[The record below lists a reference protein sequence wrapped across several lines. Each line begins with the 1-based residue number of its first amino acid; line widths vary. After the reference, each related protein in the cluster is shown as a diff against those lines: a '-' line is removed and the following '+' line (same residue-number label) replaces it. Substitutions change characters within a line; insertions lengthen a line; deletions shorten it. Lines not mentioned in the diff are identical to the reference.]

1 MLARL
6 EAPPLSSV
14 VSGPTPEV
22 LAHVRDPATTLAI
35 WNRLPRLRPRREAA
49 ALAGA
54 GPFSIVAE
62 DSPSR
67 LAAALVQALPLPAPA
82 LLAEVT
88 LLARHF
94 AAIAGVVTVRAR
106 LEALIE
112 RGCPVFHADHVG
124 LRLLVAYAGPG
135 TEWVPDT
142 GVNRAALGSGSNR
155 AIVPDP
161 RAIRRLPEFAA
172 GILKGEAFPGNRGRG
187 VVHRSAPASRAR
199 PRLLLCLDEP
209 GRF

>member
-6 EAPPLSSV
+6 EATPQPRV
-14 VSGPTPEV
+14 VAGPTPKV
-22 LAHVRDPATTLAI
+22 LTRARDPATTLAI
-35 WNRLPRLRPRREAA
+35 WTRPPRLRLWREAE
-49 ALAGA
+49 ALART

-62 DSPSR
+62 DAPSR
-67 LAAALVQALPLPAPA
+67 LAAALAVSLPLPAPA
-82 LLAEVT
+82 LLADVT

-135 TEWVPDT
+135 TEWVPES
-142 GVNRAALGSGSNR
+142 GVNRAALGSGDNR
-155 AIVPDP
+155 AIVPDA
-161 RAIRRLPEFAA
+161 RAIRRLPGFSA
-172 GILKGEAFPGNRGRG
+172 GLFKGDAFPGNRGRG